1 MKKPSI
7 QNFTIIIDKQEKRL
21 GIKGYNFKTIKP
33 DPPLTIRAHLKTGD
47 YSIKGLE
54 DKITVERK
62 TLVDLFGSTGNE
74 RKRFEREMERLST
87 FDYAAIVVES
97 DIRTW
102 FINPPGRSKMNPRS
116 VFRTIIAWS
125 QRYGVHVWP
134 MWDRPSAEKVTYL
147 ILKRYYDDYV
157 KNLDK

>member
-7 QNFTIIIDKQEKRL
+7 QNFTIIIDTREQRP
-21 GIKGYNFKTIKP
+21 YTFQNIKP
-33 DPPLTIRAHLKTGD
+33 EPPETVMQGLKTGD
-47 YSIKGLE
+47 YSVAGLE
-54 DKITVERK
+54 DRICIERK
-62 TLVDLFGSTGNE
+62 SMADLFGSVGNG

-87 FDYAAIVVES
+87 FDYAAIVIES
-97 DIRTW
+97 DIKTW
-102 FINPPGRSKMNPRS
+102 FMNPPGRSKMNPRS

-147 ILKRYYDDYV
+147 ILKRYYDDYIN
-157 KNLDK
+157 NLDK

>member
-7 QNFTIIIDKQEKRL
+7 QNFTIIIDTREQRP
-21 GIKGYNFKTIKP
+21 YTFQNIKP
-33 DPPLTIRAHLKTGD
+33 EPPETIIQGLTTGD
-47 YSIKGLE
+47 YSLAGLE
-54 DKITVERK
+54 SYICVERK
-62 TLVDLFGSTGNE
+62 SMTDLFGSVGKGRT
-74 RKRFEREMERLST
+74 RFEHEMERLST

-97 DIRTW
+97 DIKTW
-102 FINPPGRSKMNPRS
+102 FMNPPGRSKMNPRS

-125 QRYGVHVWP
+125 QRYGIHIWP

-147 ILKRYYDDYV
+147 ILRRYYDDYM